1 MRKGAIEFYMIILI
15 ILPCFNEEK
24 DTFPIYNEIINL
36 FQKTEYGSYGVL
48 LIMEDVLDKI
58 ENRGIE
64 KGANDIWSL
73 VQKLFAEGRRAD
85 AERASKDEEFRAKL
99 MKEFG
104 MAVVK

>member
-1 MRKGAIEFYMIILI
+1 MSSSKNGL
-15 ILPCFNEEK
+15 
-24 DTFPIYNEIINL
+24 EIKSLEIARISVAFL
-36 FQKTEYGSYGVL
+36 AKIRVLGGVTT
-48 LIMEDVLDKI
+48 MKDVLDKI

-73 VQKLFAEGRRAD
+73 VQKLFAKGRGAD